1 MQCLSPDFP
10 NPKEAKADEWLPFLQ
25 NELHADENTIIV
37 GHSSGAVAAMRF
49 AENHKICG
57 SVLVGTYYTDLGY
70 DDEKASGYFDSP
82 WNWDAIRQNQ
92 KWVIVFGSDDDP
104 YISIDE
110 PRLISDK
117 LQAEYHEMHGQGHF
131 GDGNSKLDFP
141 ELLEALRKKLKV

>member
-1 MQCLSPDFP
+1 MQKVILIHGNGDSSGQDNWFPWLKAELEKLGVQCVSPDFP

-70 DDEKASGYFDSP
+70 DDE
-82 WNWDAIRQNQ
+82 
-92 KWVIVFGSDDDP
+92 
-104 YISIDE
+104 
-110 PRLISDK
+110 
-117 LQAEYHEMHGQGHF
+117 
-131 GDGNSKLDFP
+131 
-141 ELLEALRKKLKV
+141 